1 MLRVRLFENRY
12 PIKSVKNSKETFA
25 MKCNFKAAANLLI
38 SKSYFTDVSMEVLWN
53 FKDEWT
59 EAGVGVLQI
68 VLFKNFV
75 KFTGKHLYQNFFLI
89 NFRPAACNLIKK

>member
-1 MLRVRLFENRY
+1 
-12 PIKSVKNSKETFA
+12 
-25 MKCNFKAAANLLI
+25 MKCNFKAAANLLV

-75 KFTGKHLYQNFFLI
+75 KFTGKYLYQNFFLI